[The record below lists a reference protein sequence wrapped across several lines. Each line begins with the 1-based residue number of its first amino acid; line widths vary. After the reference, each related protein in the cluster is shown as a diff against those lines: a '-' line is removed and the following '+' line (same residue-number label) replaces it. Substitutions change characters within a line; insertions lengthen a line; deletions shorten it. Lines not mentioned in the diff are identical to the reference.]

1 MCVNACFLFL
11 HLFFA
16 QTAAAGELDERCFLS
31 AQSMQSLKISEHFQL
46 VKLLGE
52 GTYGKVMLAVHKKRG
67 WWPFSPLHLFL
78 FLRR

>member
-1 MCVNACFLFL
+1 MYFFLFFL
-11 HLFFA
+11 T
-16 QTAAAGELDERCFLS
+16 QTAAAEELDERCFLS

-67 WWPFSPLHLFL
+67 RWPFPCAAPSLFVL
-78 FLRR
+78 FVCP